1 MFGGRLGRPSF
12 ACALRA
18 SHLSCLTL
26 MEAVVER
33 LWTIDWATMFVPQV
47 SLLELALR
55 GTIMYLAIFALLRV
69 VPKRQVGG
77 ISPSDILVVVLLAE
91 AAGNAFG
98 SDYKSVVEGAVLVAT
113 VLFWSLALDWI
124 QHRFPAVE
132 RLLREP
138 KLKLVENGRMLRRN
152 MRRELVTVE
161 ELLAQLREKGI
172 EDPAEVRAA
181 YIESDGH
188 ISVIPKAGRHGK

>member
-1 MFGGRLGRPSF
+1 
-12 ACALRA
+12 
-18 SHLSCLTL
+18 
-26 MEAVVER
+26 MEK
-33 LWTIDWATMFVPQV
+33 LWTIDWNAMFVPQV

-181 YIESDGH
+181 YIEADGH
-188 ISVIPKAGRHGK
+188 ISVIAKASRHGK